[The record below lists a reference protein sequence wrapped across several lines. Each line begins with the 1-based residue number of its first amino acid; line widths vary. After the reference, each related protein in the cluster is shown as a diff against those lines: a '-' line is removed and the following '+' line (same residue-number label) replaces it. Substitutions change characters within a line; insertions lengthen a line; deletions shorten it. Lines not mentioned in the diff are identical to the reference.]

1 MPDLDG
7 GGRLRPMFAPA
18 LLAAL
23 LSLPPEPAPAP
34 ASSPASPAARPQ
46 AAAGP
51 GAPSVAVAELP
62 AILAAVRAPGARAVL
77 VNVWASWCEP
87 CRAEMP
93 ELMRFYRDNRA
104 RGLRLVLISADDEQ
118 ERGTVERLLAAAA
131 FDGPAFI
138 KRGNDMDFI
147 DALDRRWSGELPSTF
162 VFDGRGQ
169 KRRFWP
175 GTITYRELERSVGGL
190 LAPDPAKPA
199 PSHQKTRRPKP

>member
-7 GGRLRPMFAPA
+7 GGRLRPMLAPA
-18 LLAAL
+18 LFAAL
-23 LSLPPEPAPAP
+23 LSLAGDPALPPPQPPAPA
-34 ASSPASPAARPQ
+34 AAPQ
-46 AAAGP
+46 APGP
-51 GAPSVAVAELP
+51 PAVAVAELP

-169 KRRFWP
+169 KRKFWP

-190 LAPDPAKPA
+190 LGPDPAKPA
-199 PSHQKTRRPKP
+199 PTHPKTRRPKP